1 MDDQNKLNASL
12 AEIGGRFIKRTLGEL
27 GQLRELLEQARA
39 GNAASVKD
47 IERVAHKVAGSGA
60 MFGFDAVS
68 ERAQELEIFA
78 ESGITDAQ
86 SLQRLAEHIAALETE
101 VRAAA
106 QARDVE

>member
-1 MDDQNKLNASL
+1 MDERDKLNQSM

-27 GQLRELLEQARA
+27 AQLSELLQQARA

-47 IERVAHKVAGSGA
+47 IERVSHKIAGSGA

-78 ESGITDAQ
+78 EAGATDPE
-86 SLQRLAEHIAALETE
+86 SLQRLADYISALDAE
-101 VRAAA
+101 VRSAAR
-106 QARDVE
+106 ARGVE

>member
-1 MDDQNKLNASL
+1 MDERDKLNQSM

-27 GQLRELLEQARA
+27 DQLRELLDGARA

-47 IERVAHKVAGSGA
+47 IERVSHKIAGSGA

-78 ESGITDAQ
+78 EGGRTDPEAV
-86 SLQRLAEHIAALETE
+86 QRLSDYVAALDAE

-106 QARDVE
+106 RARGVE